1 MKRHTC
7 IICKKKRYEV
17 YMTNVFGNS
26 WACSSN
32 VWYRYT
38 GYLCVDHP
46 DIRFVQ
52 TILTMKDRL
61 EVLSLKN
68 FV

>member
-1 MKRHTC
+1 
-7 IICKKKRYEV
+7 
-17 YMTNVFGNS
+17 MTNVFGKS

-32 VWYRYT
+32 IWYRYT

-46 DIRFVQ
+46 DIRLVQ